1 MVRQTPFNWLKPKN
15 DFVLKLILGSEN
27 DQSKE
32 LLLAFLNDFLYVP
45 ALQSFTSVEIL
56 NPIINK
62 QSIYD
67 KGSILDIKAKV
78 PGYGYINIEMQL
90 TNHNNMHKRSLYYA
104 SKLIGNQLF
113 VSDEY
118 TKVERV
124 VANNLLDFPFFSS
137 TPYHSCFRLMEERRH
152 EPFPDLLQLHFT
164 EMPKFIRQDQAG
176 KIPVNDR
183 KAKWI
188 RFFTNEDDTRWFEM
202 AKQDPVVE
210 KMVESLRVASLDPE
224 ARELYE
230 SRVKA
235 LKDLNSIR
243 GEARREGIAEGIKE
257 GLEKGLKEGKR
268 EASRELA
275 KKMLRKGFE
284 VSDIME
290 MTELTE
296 TEIEKLMVEIN
307 NH

>member
-78 PGYGYINIEMQL
+78 PGYGYINIEMPL

-137 TPYHSCFRLMEERRH
+137 TPYHSCFRLMEERLH

-202 AKQDPVVE
+202 AKQDPVME

-224 ARELYE
+224 AMIMKTQSEIKVEERLNFFFTLFLLLIIDVSEL
-230 SRVKA
+230 
-235 LKDLNSIR
+235 LIQP
-243 GEARREGIAEGIKE
+243 
-257 GLEKGLKEGKR
+257 
-268 EASRELA
+268 
-275 KKMLRKGFE
+275 
-284 VSDIME
+284 DI
-290 MTELTE
+290 
-296 TEIEKLMVEIN
+296 
-307 NH
+307 

>member
-1 MVRQTPFNWLKPKN
+1 MVRQTPFNWLMPKN

-78 PGYGYINIEMQL
+78 PGYGYVNIEMQL
-90 TNHNNMHKRSLYYA
+90 ANQNNMHKRSLYYA
-104 SKLIGNQLF
+104 SKLIENQLF

-124 VANNLLDFPFFSS
+124 VAINLLDFPFFSS

-152 EPFPDLLQLHFT
+152 ELFPDLLQLHFT

-176 KIPVNDR
+176 KIPMNDR
-183 KAKWI
+183 KAK
-188 RFFTNEDDTRWFEM
+188 
-202 AKQDPVVE
+202 
-210 KMVESLRVASLDPE
+210 
-224 ARELYE
+224 
-230 SRVKA
+230 
-235 LKDLNSIR
+235 
-243 GEARREGIAEGIKE
+243 
-257 GLEKGLKEGKR
+257 
-268 EASRELA
+268 
-275 KKMLRKGFE
+275 
-284 VSDIME
+284 
-290 MTELTE
+290 
-296 TEIEKLMVEIN
+296 
-307 NH
+307 

>member
-32 LLLAFLNDFLYVP
+32 LLLAFLNDFLYAP

-56 NPIINK
+56 SPIINK

-78 PGYGYINIEMQL
+78 PGYGYINIEMPL

-124 VANNLLDFPFFSS
+124 VAINLLDFPFFSS
-137 TPYHSCFRLMEERRH
+137 TPYHSCFRLMEERLH

-202 AKQDPVVE
+202 AKQDPVME

-224 ARELYE
+224 AMIMKTQSEIKVEERLNFFFTLFLLLIIDVSEL
-230 SRVKA
+230 
-235 LKDLNSIR
+235 LIQP
-243 GEARREGIAEGIKE
+243 
-257 GLEKGLKEGKR
+257 
-268 EASRELA
+268 
-275 KKMLRKGFE
+275 
-284 VSDIME
+284 DI
-290 MTELTE
+290 
-296 TEIEKLMVEIN
+296 
-307 NH
+307 

>member
-78 PGYGYINIEMQL
+78 PGYGYINIEMPL

-124 VANNLLDFPFFSS
+124 VAINLLDFPFFSS
-137 TPYHSCFRLMEERRH
+137 TPYHSCFRLMEERLH

-176 KIPVNDR
+176 KIPGNDR

-202 AKQDPVVE
+202 AKQDPVME